1 MKKTRKFLLTMLSVL
16 TVAAVSFGAASC
28 ELLEILSQSIP
39 PINIPTWDKSSL
51 DNSTGDS
58 SSGSSSMENSSSEDS
73 SSAHTEHTWA
83 ESYSYDDSYHWI
95 ECNVCHEVKDKAEH
109 TLNESGECSVCKALL
124 KATEGVQYRISSDN
138 MYAEVIG
145 YEGTATRVR
154 IADTYNDL
162 PVKTIYEKAFDDND
176 KIAAVIIPD
185 SVTSIGDWA
194 FEACDS
200 LTSVVIGG
208 RATLPSLHPQ
218 NNYCTL

>member
-1 MKKTRKFLLTMLSVL
+1 MKKTRRILLTVLSVL
-16 TVAAVSFGAASC
+16 TVGALSLGAASC

-58 SSGSSSMENSSSEDS
+58 SSESSSMENSSSEDS

-109 TLNESGECSVCKALL
+109 TLNESGECSVCERLITP
-124 KATEGVQYRISSDN
+124 TEGVQYRISSDN

-145 YEGTATRVR
+145 YEGTATRVK
-154 IADTYNDL
+154 IADTYNGL
-162 PVKTIYEKAFDDND
+162 PVKTICEHAFKRND
-176 KIAAVIIPD
+176 IITSVIISD
-185 SVTSIGDWA
+185 SVTSIGNYA
-194 FEACDS
+194 F
-200 LTSVVIGG
+200 V
-208 RATLPSLHPQ
+208 
-218 NNYCTL
+218 